1 MGQDLQLFNNKIT
14 QQSIEKNVLNNYK
27 HYVLPFSDYDAIY
40 NILKG
45 HLKDSQNQILKIYD
59 YTIGLKT
66 PGEVFP
72 VNDHI
77 NRIGKNPFIG
87 KQNFFKI
94 DFINVEN
101 LYLHTPRGIT
111 TNSCGSKYDQHKTH
125 ISNPST
131 HLANIAVVGRIHD
144 YQIQAYLVNQ
154 YIKE

>member
-1 MGQDLQLFNNKIT
+1 MDQDNLIFINQPINLQSLKIGSWFKHDFSDSFYFHKILLKHKTKPNKHKKIYIYDIT
-14 QQSIEKNVLNNYK
+14 YNTS
-27 HYVLPFSDYDAIY
+27 LPFNELI
-40 NILKG
+40 
-45 HLKDSQNQILKIYD
+45 
-59 YTIGLKT
+59 
-66 PGEVFP
+66 P

-94 DFINVEN
+94 DFINIEN
-101 LYLHTPRGIT
+101 LYLYTPRGIT

-131 HLANIAVVGRIHD
+131 HLANIAVIGHIHD